1 MIAGDWY
8 KISNLAEYDTPLMAV
23 YPDRIKTNIAL
34 ALQMLNGDVSRLMPH
49 IKTHKTAEV
58 LRMFRDQG
66 IRQVKC
72 ATIAEAELAAQQGI
86 ADVFL
91 AYQPSGKKI
100 ARLAGLVKA
109 YPQVHFYCLVDN
121 LPSAVQIGSQMLS
134 LTGRPLG
141 IYLDLNTGMDRTGY
155 SHLNAVPDFYL
166 RLSRVPGIDLKGL
179 HIYDGHIH
187 GTDLSSRFAAVEKV
201 FSQVL
206 ADVATITWAGLP
218 RPVIV
223 AGGSNTFAFYAQQEE
238 VICSPGTFV
247 FWDQNYSLK
256 LPELKFLPAAVL
268 VTTVISKPAAG
279 LLCLDLGYKSVSSEN
294 PIDKR
299 VFFPWNPDLSTV
311 SHSEEHL
318 TVRSSIADQYEVGTL
333 VYGLPHHVCPAV
345 ALYDELLEVKDNL
358 ITGQWEVAARGRKL
372 CL

>member
-1 MIAGDWY
+1 MIATDWY

-34 ALQMLNGDVSRLMPH
+34 ALQMLDGDASRLMPH

-66 IRQVKC
+66 IYQVKC
-72 ATIAEAELAAQQGI
+72 ATIAEAELAAQQGMREI
-86 ADVFL
+86 FL
-91 AYQPSGKKI
+91 AYQPFGKKI
-100 ARLAGLVKA
+100 ARLAGLVNT
-109 YPQVHFYCLVDN
+109 YPKVHFYCLVDN
-121 LPSAVQIGSQMLS
+121 LPSAVKIGSEMLL
-134 LTGRPLG
+134 LTGKPLPV
-141 IYLDLNTGMDRTGY
+141 YVDVNTGMDRTGY
-155 SHLNAVPDFYL
+155 PYQHSLPEFYL
-166 RLSRVPGIDLKGL
+166 ELRKVPGIDLKGL

-187 GTDLSSRFAAVEKV
+187 GTDLSNRFAALDEV
-201 FSQVL
+201 FSQIL
-206 ADVATITWAGLP
+206 ADVATITEAGLP

-318 TVRSSIADQYEVGTL
+318 TVRSSIADQYEVG
-333 VYGLPHHVCPAV
+333 VMIYGIPYHVCPAV
-345 ALYDELLEVKDNL
+345 ALYDELAEVKGHL
-358 ITGQWEVAARGRKL
+358 ITGQWEVSARRRKL